1 MKQIHNIIIKP
12 IITEQSLKDASL
24 GQYTF
29 AVTKLRNKTEI
40 KNAIEKLFEVNV
52 VKITTNITKGS
63 TVKNTKIGKRTSVY
77 ANKKA
82 RVTLAKGQKIDIFEE
97 HVEDDDSKDKKKK
110 GDKDVK

>member
-12 IITEQSLKDASL
+12 IITEQSLKDVSM

-29 AVTKLRNKTEI
+29 AVAKSRNKTEI

-63 TVKNTKIGKRTSVY
+63 TVKNTRLGKRTSVY
-77 ANKKA
+77 ADKKA
-82 RVTLAKGQKIDIFEE
+82 RVMLAKGQSIDIFEE
-97 HVEDDDSKDKKKK
+97 NVDRDSKDKKKK
-110 GDKDVK
+110 GDKDAK